1 MNLGFQRRTDLAL
14 AVLRA
19 LGEAQGERVAGA
31 ALADRVGTTTSYL
44 PQVMA
49 PLIQAGWVT
58 SGRGPGGGYQLNASA
73 SDLRLLEVI
82 EATEGPASDGRC
94 VLRDAPC
101 PGDDPCQIHA
111 VWSEARRVLL
121 AGFAS
126 VSATPTQIEGAQS

>member
-14 AVLRA
+14 AVLRV
-19 LGEAQGERVAGA
+19 LGEAPGDRVSGA

-49 PLIQAGWVT
+49 PLIHEGWVT

-73 SDLRLLEVI
+73 GDLRLLEVI
-82 EATEGPASDGRC
+82 EATERPANDGRC
-94 VLRDAPC
+94 ILRDTPC

-126 VSATPTQIEGAQS
+126 VSAMPTQLVGAQS